1 MLIYGTREYFEGY
14 HLCMF
19 SNVRL
24 CKKNIPDVVKNPPQG
39 QVSCYQSITTLKVL
53 DKKSF
58 DVYKKQFD
66 KINELYVVYN
76 KQKSQLDSESAE
88 IIKLEVN
95 NKLMVVCSRVRNA
108 VFNVMNQQASELDKL

>member
-1 MLIYGTREYFEGY
+1 MERMNISRIIICACFLMSG
-14 HLCMF
+14 CA
-19 SNVRL
+19 
-24 CKKNIPDVVKNPPQG
+24 KNIPDVVKNPPQG
-39 QVSCYQSITTLKVL
+39 QMSCYQNINALKVL

-66 KINELYVVYN
+66 KINELYVFYN

-95 NKLMVVCSRVRNA
+95 SKLMVVCSRVRNA

>member
-1 MLIYGTREYFEGY
+1 MERVNILRVVICVCFLMSG
-14 HLCMF
+14 CA
-19 SNVRL
+19 
-24 CKKNIPDVVKNPPQG
+24 KKNIPDVVKNPPQG